1 MKNTINKSE
10 IFKAAWKYVKENNW
24 TLSTALKVAWKE
36 AKEGKNNGID
46 ALSSLVGSTFYKAY
60 LMNGF
65 KITMFQYQNDWL
77 LFDNDMRYIDTNM
90 KLGGK
95 YDKEAERKGYKN
107 DAEMF
112 KAEGLKIEFK
122 A

>member
-65 KITMFQYQNDWL
+65 KITSSCDHEFPQIASCVETLN
-77 LFDNDMRYIDTNM
+77 F
-90 KLGGK
+90 
-95 YDKEAERKGYKN
+95 
-107 DAEMF
+107 F
-112 KAEGLKIEFK
+112 KSPSLN
-122 A
+122 